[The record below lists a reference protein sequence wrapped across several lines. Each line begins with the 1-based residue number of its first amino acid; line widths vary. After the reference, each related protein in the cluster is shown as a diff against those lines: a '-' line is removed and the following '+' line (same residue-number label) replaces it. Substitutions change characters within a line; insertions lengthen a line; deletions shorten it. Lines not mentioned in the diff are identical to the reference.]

1 MNKDNKYVS
10 IYIPPYID
18 PKRYNTNRGYGS
30 IIVLSLITSV
40 ISVGIIVLGVYL
52 GK

>member
-18 PKRYNTNRGYGS
+18 PKRYNKNRGYGS
-30 IIVLSLITSV
+30 IVAMSLLTTLVSI
-40 ISVGIIVLGVYL
+40 GIIVLGVYL